1 MEERISVDRLEGE
14 VAVAERADGTFC
26 DIALS
31 EFADPAKETCCY
43 IKGADARWHLDTDET
58 DHRKKENAELLRKL
72 LNR

>member
-31 EFADPAKETCCY
+31 EFADPARETCCY

-58 DHRKKENAELLRKL
+58 DRRKKENAELLRNL

>member
-14 VAVAERADGTFC
+14 IAVAERADGTFC

-31 EFADPAKETCCY
+31 EFADPARETCCY

-58 DHRKKENAELLRKL
+58 DRRKKENAELLRKL